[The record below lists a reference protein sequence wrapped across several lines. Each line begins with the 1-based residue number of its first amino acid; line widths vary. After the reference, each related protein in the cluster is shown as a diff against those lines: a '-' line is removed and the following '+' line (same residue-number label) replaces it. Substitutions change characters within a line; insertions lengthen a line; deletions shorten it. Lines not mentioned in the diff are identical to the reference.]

1 MAEETDSGSKT
12 EDASPRKLQDA
23 RDRGEVPKSND
34 VVTFASLTAVSAV
47 LLFAGG
53 GLAHGM
59 VDRLRPFISRPDDFD
74 MANGGGMAVL
84 RLAAAA
90 AAPSLM
96 SVLGGAVLAGVAA
109 NLIQT
114 GFMLTTG
121 PLTPNLDRLSLLQGF
136 KRLFGVDGLVQFLK
150 STLKIAA
157 VGAIAWFVLA
167 PHAREFELLPALD
180 PLLLLPM
187 ASQMLRGLLFAVLA
201 FLALV
206 AGFDWFWQRYRFME
220 RMKMTKEEI
229 KEDFK
234 QAEGDPRIKARIRQ
248 LRQERARRRMMQQV
262 PKATVVVMNPTH
274 FAVALRYEPGETA
287 APVCVA
293 KGLDTLALRIREVAE
308 AHRVP
313 VIEDPPLA
321 RALYATVE
329 IDDVIPRQHYDAVA
343 RIIGFILQTAKT
355 RRSR

>member
-12 EDASPRKLQDA
+12 EDASPRKLQEA

-74 MANGGGMAVL
+74 MANGGGIGVL
-84 RLAAAA
+84 RLAAGA

-136 KRLFGVDGLVQFLK
+136 K
-150 STLKIAA
+150 
-157 VGAIAWFVLA
+157 
-167 PHAREFELLPALD
+167 
-180 PLLLLPM
+180 
-187 ASQMLRGLLFAVLA
+187 
-201 FLALV
+201 
-206 AGFDWFWQRYRFME
+206 
-220 RMKMTKEEI
+220 
-229 KEDFK
+229 
-234 QAEGDPRIKARIRQ
+234 
-248 LRQERARRRMMQQV
+248 
-262 PKATVVVMNPTH
+262 
-274 FAVALRYEPGETA
+274 
-287 APVCVA
+287 
-293 KGLDTLALRIREVAE
+293 
-308 AHRVP
+308 
-313 VIEDPPLA
+313 
-321 RALYATVE
+321 
-329 IDDVIPRQHYDAVA
+329 
-343 RIIGFILQTAKT
+343 
-355 RRSR
+355 